1 MIRKLISLATA
12 ALLLTGCAQ
21 LPQSG
26 AIGVGP
32 DVSSGDNTDYLYYSP
47 ALPSDGAT
55 QQDIISGFL
64 SAGNGPQFDY
74 TVARSYLTADVQ
86 SKWSPNDEVLV
97 QDGAPAFDYVT
108 PESVRVIVKIVAT
121 IDKYGA
127 YLPQRAG
134 TTRALDFTFAKQMG
148 QWRISSA
155 PNLTMLIHPN
165 FQVVFKAFQ
174 AYFFDKN
181 HQTLVPDV
189 RWVPSRSSTATRLT
203 QAVLHGPQ
211 SWLAPALAETSP
223 DLKLRVNAVTV
234 MDGLA
239 NVDLTAAAYKVS
251 TKQLQYL
258 KAELKATL
266 FQLPDV
272 TALSISI
279 DGSPQTIADV
289 SAHVAESATGSPM
302 VLTSQGLTQIG
313 SNNPLVSSQQLNA
326 VSSTPAT
333 DFALSAGN
341 ANLAV
346 LNAYGAYIIDRGALA
361 NQPKLVDSRDHL
373 LSPVWDNKNYLWTVS
388 NTIASTW
395 LVTDTSGATSLVI
408 APAYSESYIKSFA
421 ISPDG
426 TRAAIISVGK
436 RSGLW
441 IVPVIRKSNGSP
453 AVLGDGYKVTYSQGA
468 PKSVTWADSVHL
480 AVLVRNA
487 DHSTRAIISMIG
499 GEDSLFPAV
508 SGATSIAATISG
520 PYLYARLAD
529 GTVVQSKNSIWS
541 VIASNVIAMHY
552 PG

>member
-1 MIRKLISLATA
+1 MIKKLIGLAA
-12 ALLLTGCAQ
+12 VVALLTGCAQ

-32 DVSSGDNTDYLYYSP
+32 DVSAGDNTDYLYYSP

-74 TVARSYLTADVQ
+74 TVARSYLTLSEQ
-86 SKWSPNDEVLV
+86 TKWNPSDQVLV
-97 QDGAPAFDYVT
+97 QDGAPSFDYVT

-127 YLPQRAG
+127 YLPAAAG
-134 TTRALDFTFAKQMG
+134 TTRVLDFTFKKELG

-181 HQTLVPDV
+181 HKTLVPDV

-211 SWLAPALAETSP
+211 AWLAPALAETSGE
-223 DLKLRVNAVTV
+223 LRLRVNAVTV
-234 MDGLA
+234 VDGVA
-239 NVDLTAAAYKVS
+239 NIDLSAAAYKVS
-251 TKQLQYL
+251 AKQLQYL

-266 FQLPDV
+266 FQLSDV
-272 TALSISI
+272 TAISISI
-279 DGSPQTIADV
+279 DGSPQTIADIA
-289 SAHVAESATGSPM
+289 AHVAESATGSPI
-302 VLTSQGLTQIG
+302 VLTAQGLSQIG
-313 SNNPLVSSQQLNA
+313 SKTPIVGSQQVNA
-326 VSSTPAT
+326 AIGTPAM
-333 DFALSAGN
+333 DFALSAGQ

-361 NQPKLVDSRDHL
+361 NQPKLIDSREHL
-373 LSPVWDNKNYLWTVS
+373 LSPVWDSENYLWTVS
-388 NTIASTW
+388 TTVASTW
-395 LVTDTSGATSLVI
+395 LATEANGATSIVI
-408 APAYSESYIKSFA
+408 APAYSESNVKSFS

-441 IVPVIRKSNGSP
+441 IVPIIRKANGAP
-453 AVLGDGYKVTYSQGA
+453 AVLGEGYKVTYSQGA
-468 PKSVTWADSVHL
+468 PKAATWADSVHL

-487 DHSTRAIISMIG
+487 DHSVRAIISMVG

-541 VIASNVIAMHY
+541 VVASNILAMHY